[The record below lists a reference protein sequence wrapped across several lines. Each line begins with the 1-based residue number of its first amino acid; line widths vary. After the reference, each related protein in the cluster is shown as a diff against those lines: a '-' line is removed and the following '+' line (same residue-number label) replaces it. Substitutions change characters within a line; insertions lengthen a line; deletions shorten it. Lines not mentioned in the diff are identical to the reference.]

1 MNENIKFK
9 DVIAARKIIY
19 DHIKPTPLR
28 YYAELSD
35 YLGFNSY
42 IKHENHLPTNSFKIR
57 GGINLLKHLSKT
69 NIKGVITASRGN
81 HGQSLAYS
89 SMLENIKCKIVVPYG
104 NNPEK
109 NVAIKSFNAELIEY
123 GNDFDEA
130 REYSEKLVTN
140 KFLYIHP
147 CNEPKLIAGVATQTL
162 EILTD
167 LPEVDT
173 IILPL
178 GGGTEVAGAIIVAKK
193 LKPEVEI
200 IGVQA
205 ELAPAYYLSWKTGNI
220 VKTKSANTIADGLAT
235 KMPYELPSSIIM
247 GNINEIITVTE
258 DEIKRSIIKLYQT
271 THNLAEGAGAA
282 SLAAGNKIKHKLK
295 NKNVVMILSGGNLDL
310 KTFKSILNTNKNEF

>member
-1 MNENIKFK
+1 MNNNIKFE
-9 DVIAARKIIY
+9 DVLLAKKVIY
-19 DHIKPTPLR
+19 KHIKPTPLR
-28 YYAELSD
+28 HYAELSD
-35 YLGFNSY
+35 HLGFNGY

-57 GGINLLKHLSKT
+57 GGINLLTHLSKK

-89 SMLENIKCKIVVPYG
+89 SMLEGINCKIVVPYG

-109 NVAIKSFNAELIEY
+109 NAAIKSFNAELIEY

-130 REYSEKLVTN
+130 RTYSEKLVTN
-140 KFLYIHP
+140 NFLYVHP

-162 EILTD
+162 EILDD

-173 IILPL
+173 ILLPL
-178 GGGTEVAGAIIVAKK
+178 GGGTEVAGAIIVVKH
-193 LKPEVEI
+193 LNPEIKI

-205 ELAPAYYLSWKTGNI
+205 ELAPAYYLSWKNNSI
-220 VKTKSANTIADGLAT
+220 IHTKSADTIADGLAT

-247 GNINEIITVTE
+247 ENINEIITVTE
-258 DEIKRSIIKLYQT
+258 DEIKQSIIKLYKT
-271 THNLAEGAGAA
+271 THNLAEGAGAV

-295 NKNVVMILSGGNLDL
+295 DKNVVMILSGGNLDL
-310 KTFKSILNTNKNEF
+310 ETFKSILNTNKNIF